1 MEMITYVRSSRSNS
15 RLALDNYLEQDFVSR
30 IEGEFSMW
38 GTLET
43 IGCTILRTWG
53 VKVISENERLEAYAK
68 GESEAERIFQP
79 IYEQILKACDKEDFQ
94 IDLNRKAFEQKE
106 SVLKDIHMD
115 LGMSSITSV
124 GALSNFC
131 KTPEYMNVKF
141 ISKEDVKEYK
151 EAKEEGYRNKIAEY
165 ETKIQE
171 ATDRLIELITK
182 KVIEKYE
189 QDSKIE
195 EYKKA
200 IRDYVKDLER
210 QTVQDVVRKL
220 L

>member
-1 MEMITYVRSSRSNS
+1 MTTYVIFSRNNS
-15 RLALDNYLEQDFVSR
+15 CLALDMYLEQDHLCR
-30 IEGEFSMW
+30 IEGEISMW
-38 GTLET
+38 GTIET

-53 VKVISENERLEAYAK
+53 VKVISEHERLEAYAK
-68 GESEAERIFQP
+68 GEAEAEQIFQP
-79 IYEQILKACDKEDFQ
+79 IYEQILRACDKEDFQ
-94 IDLNRKAFEQKE
+94 IELNRKEFEQKE

-124 GALSNFC
+124 GALSKFC

-151 EAKEEGYRNKIAEY
+151 EAKEEGYRNKIAQY

-171 ATDRLIELITK
+171 AMDRLTELITK
-182 KVIEKYE
+182 KVMEKHE

-200 IRDYVKDLER
+200 IRDYVKDLEK
-210 QTVQDVVRKL
+210 QAVQDVVRGL
-220 L
+220 

>member
-1 MEMITYVRSSRSNS
+1 MEITTFVISSKSDDG
-15 RLALDNYLEQDFVSR
+15 LALDNYLEQDFVSR

-53 VKVISENERLEAYAK
+53 VKVISEHERLEAYSK
-68 GESEAERIFQP
+68 GEAEAERIFQP
-79 IYEQILKACDKEDFQ
+79 IYKQILRACDKEDFQ
-94 IDLNRKAFEQKE
+94 IELHRKEFEQKE

-151 EAKEEGYRNKIAEY
+151 AAKEEGYRKKIAEY
-165 ETKIQE
+165 ETIIQE
-171 ATDRLIELITK
+171 ATDRLTELITK
-182 KVIEKYE
+182 KVMEKHK
-189 QDSKIE
+189 QDGKIE

-200 IRDYVKDLER
+200 IRDYVEELER
-210 QTVQDVVRKL
+210 
-220 L
+220 

>member
-1 MEMITYVRSSRSNS
+1 MTTYVISSRSDGG
-15 RLALDNYLEQDFVSR
+15 LALDNYLEQDFVSR
-30 IEGEFSMW
+30 MEGENSMW
-38 GTLET
+38 GALET

-68 GESEAERIFQP
+68 GEAEAERIFQP
-79 IYEQILKACDKEDFQ
+79 IYEQILTACDKEDFQ
-94 IDLNRKAFEQKE
+94 IELQRKEFEYKE
-106 SVLKDIHMD
+106 SVLKEMHMD

-151 EAKEEGYRNKIAEY
+151 KAKEEGYHNKIGEY

-171 ATDRLIELITK
+171 ATNRLTELITK

-189 QDSKIE
+189 QDAKIE
-195 EYKKA
+195 EYKKT
-200 IRDYVKDLER
+200 IRDYVKELEK
-210 QTVQDVVRKL
+210 QAVQDVVSKL
-220 L
+220 

>member
-1 MEMITYVRSSRSNS
+1 MITYVTSSRSNS

-53 VKVISENERLEAYAK
+53 VKVISEHERLEAYAK
-68 GESEAERIFQP
+68 GENEAERIFQP
-79 IYEQILKACDKEDFQ
+79 IHEQILRACDKEDFQ
-94 IDLNRKAFEQKE
+94 IELNRKEFEQKE

-124 GALSNFC
+124 GALSKFC

-151 EAKEEGYRNKIAEY
+151 EAKEEGYCNKIAQY

-171 ATDRLIELITK
+171 AMDRLTELITK
-182 KVIEKYE
+182 KVMEKHE
-189 QDSKIE
+189 KDAKIE

-200 IRDYVKDLER
+200 IRDYVEELER
-210 QTVQDVVRKL
+210 QAVQDVVRGL
-220 L
+220 

>member
-1 MEMITYVRSSRSNS
+1 MTTYIMSSRSNS
-15 RLALDNYLEQDFVSR
+15 GLALDMYLEQDHCSR
-30 IEGEFSMW
+30 LEGEITMW
-38 GTLET
+38 GTIET
-43 IGCTILRTWG
+43 VGCTILRTLG

-68 GESEAERIFQP
+68 GEAEAERIFQP
-79 IYEQILKACDKEDFQ
+79 IYEQIERACEKEDFQ
-94 IDLNRKAFEQKE
+94 IELNRKEFEQKE

-151 EAKEEGYRNKIAEY
+151 KAKEEGYRKKIAEY

-171 ATDRLIELITK
+171 ATERLTELITK
-182 KVIEKYE
+182 KVIEKFE
-189 QDSKIE
+189 QDQTIE
-195 EYKKA
+195 DYKKA

-210 QTVQDVVRKL
+210 QAVQDVVRGL
-220 L
+220 

>member
-1 MEMITYVRSSRSNS
+1 
-15 RLALDNYLEQDFVSR
+15 
-30 IEGEFSMW
+30 MW
-38 GTLET
+38 GTIET
-43 IGCTILRTWG
+43 VGCTLLRGLG

-68 GESEAERIFQP
+68 GEAEAERIFQP
-79 IYEQILKACDKEDFQ
+79 IYEQIERACEKEDFQ
-94 IDLNRKAFEQKE
+94 IELNRKEFEQKE

-151 EAKEEGYRNKIAEY
+151 KAKEEGYRKKIAEY

-171 ATDRLIELITK
+171 ATERLTELITK
-182 KVIEKYE
+182 KVTEKFE
-189 QDSKIE
+189 QDQTIE
-195 EYKKA
+195 DYKKA

-210 QTVQDVVRKL
+210 QAVQDVVKGL
-220 L
+220 

>member
-1 MEMITYVRSSRSNS
+1 MTTYIMSSRSNS
-15 RLALDNYLEQDFVSR
+15 GLALDMYLEQDHCSR
-30 IEGEFSMW
+30 LEGEITMW
-38 GTLET
+38 GTIET
-43 IGCTILRTWG
+43 VGCTILRTLG

-68 GESEAERIFQP
+68 GEAEADRIFQP
-79 IYEQILKACDKEDFQ
+79 IYEQIERACEKEDFQ
-94 IDLNRKAFEQKE
+94 IELNRKEFEQKE

-151 EAKEEGYRNKIAEY
+151 KAKEEGYRKKIAEY

-171 ATDRLIELITK
+171 ATERLTELITK
-182 KVIEKYE
+182 KVIEKFE
-189 QDSKIE
+189 QDQTIE
-195 EYKKA
+195 DYKKA

-210 QTVQDVVRKL
+210 QAVQDVVKGL
-220 L
+220 

>member
-1 MEMITYVRSSRSNS
+1 MEMTTYVIFSKSNS
-15 RLALDNYLEQDFVSR
+15 GLALDMYLEQGHFSR
-30 IEGEFSMW
+30 LEGEISMW
-38 GTLET
+38 GTIET
-43 IGCTILRTWG
+43 VGCTLLRGLG

-68 GESEAERIFQP
+68 GEAEAERIFQP
-79 IYEQILKACDKEDFQ
+79 IYEQINKACEKEDFQ
-94 IDLNRKAFEQKE
+94 IELNRKEFEQKE

-151 EAKEEGYRNKIAEY
+151 KAKEEGYRKKIAEY

-171 ATDRLIELITK
+171 ATERLTELITK
-182 KVIEKYE
+182 KVIEKFE
-189 QDSKIE
+189 QDQTIE
-195 EYKKA
+195 DYKKA

-210 QTVQDVVRKL
+210 QAVQDVVMGL
-220 L
+220 

>member
-1 MEMITYVRSSRSNS
+1 MTTYVISSRNDGC
-15 RLALDNYLEQDFVSR
+15 LALDNYPEQDFVSG
-30 IEGEFSMW
+30 IEGENSMW

-53 VKVISENERLEAYAK
+53 VKVISEHERLEAYTK
-68 GESEAERIFQP
+68 GEAEAERIFKP

-94 IDLNRKAFEQKE
+94 IELNRKAFEQKE

-165 ETKIQE
+165 ETKMQE
-171 ATDRLIELITK
+171 AIDRLTELITK

-189 QDSKIE
+189 QDAKIE

-200 IRDYVKDLER
+200 ILDYVKELER
-210 QTVQDVVRKL
+210 QAVQDVVRGL
-220 L
+220 

>member
-1 MEMITYVRSSRSNS
+1 MEITTFVISSKSDDG
-15 RLALDNYLEQDFVSR
+15 LALDNYLEQDFVSR

-53 VKVISENERLEAYAK
+53 VKLISEHERLEAYAK
-68 GESEAERIFQP
+68 GEAEAEQIFQP
-79 IYEQILKACDKEDFQ
+79 IYEQILRACDKEDFQ
-94 IDLNRKAFEQKE
+94 IELNRKEFEQKE

-124 GALSNFC
+124 AALSNFC

-151 EAKEEGYRNKIAEY
+151 EAKEEGYQNKIGEY

-171 ATDRLIELITK
+171 ATERLTELITK
-182 KVIEKYE
+182 KVMEKHE
-189 QDSKIE
+189 QDAKIE
-195 EYKKA
+195 EY
-200 IRDYVKDLER
+200 
-210 QTVQDVVRKL
+210 
-220 L
+220 

>member
-1 MEMITYVRSSRSNS
+1 MEMITYVTSSRSNS

-53 VKVISENERLEAYAK
+53 VKVISEHERLEAYAK
-68 GESEAERIFQP
+68 GENEAERIFQP
-79 IYEQILKACDKEDFQ
+79 IHEQILRACDKEDFQ
-94 IDLNRKAFEQKE
+94 IELNRKEFEQKE

-124 GALSNFC
+124 GALSKFC

-151 EAKEEGYRNKIAEY
+151 EAKEEGYCNKIAQY

-171 ATDRLIELITK
+171 AMDRLTELITK
-182 KVIEKYE
+182 KVMEKHE
-189 QDSKIE
+189 KDAKIE

-200 IRDYVKDLER
+200 IRDYVEELER
-210 QTVQDVVRKL
+210 QAVQDVVRGL
-220 L
+220 

>member
-1 MEMITYVRSSRSNS
+1 
-15 RLALDNYLEQDFVSR
+15 
-30 IEGEFSMW
+30 MW
-38 GTLET
+38 RTLET

-68 GESEAERIFQP
+68 GEAEAERIFQP

-94 IDLNRKAFEQKE
+94 IELQRKEFEQKE

-141 ISKEDVKEYK
+141 ISKEDIKEYQ
-151 EAKEEGYRNKIAEY
+151 EAKEEGDRNKISEY
-165 ETKIQE
+165 EKSIQE
-171 ATDRLIELITK
+171 ATERLTELITK
-182 KVIEKYE
+182 KVTEKYE
-189 QDSKIE
+189 QDGKIE

-200 IRDYVKDLER
+200 IRDYVKDLEK
-210 QTVQDVVRKL
+210 QAVQDAVRGL
-220 L
+220 

>member
-1 MEMITYVRSSRSNS
+1 MERITYVRSSRSNS
-15 RLALDNYLEQDFVSR
+15 RLVLDMYLEQDHINR
-30 IEGEFSMW
+30 RRNSMW

-53 VKVISENERLEAYAK
+53 VKLISEHERLEAYAK
-68 GESEAERIFQP
+68 GEAEAEQIFQP
-79 IYEQILKACDKEDFQ
+79 IYEQILRACDKEDFQ
-94 IDLNRKAFEQKE
+94 IELNRKEFEQKE

-124 GALSNFC
+124 AALSNFC

-141 ISKEDVKEYK
+141 IFKEDVKEYK
-151 EAKEEGYRNKIAEY
+151 EAKEEGYRNKIGEY

-171 ATDRLIELITK
+171 ATERLTELITK
-182 KVIEKYE
+182 KVMEKYE
-189 QDSKIE
+189 QDTKIE

-200 IRDYVKDLER
+200 IRDYVKELER
-210 QTVQDVVRKL
+210 QAVQDVVRGL
-220 L
+220 

>member
-1 MEMITYVRSSRSNS
+1 MEMITYVTSSRSNS

-38 GTLET
+38 GILET

-53 VKVISENERLEAYAK
+53 VKVISELERLEAYTK
-68 GESEAERIFQP
+68 GEGEAERIFKP
-79 IYEQILKACDKEDFQ
+79 IYEQILRACDKEDFQ
-94 IDLNRKAFEQKE
+94 IELHRKEFEQKE

-171 ATDRLIELITK
+171 AMDRLTELITK
-182 KVIEKYE
+182 KVMEKHE

-200 IRDYVKDLER
+200 IRDYVKELER
-210 QTVQDVVRKL
+210 QVVQDVVRGL
-220 L
+220 

>member
-1 MEMITYVRSSRSNS
+1 MITHVTSSRSNS
-15 RLALDNYLEQDFVSR
+15 RFALDNYLEQDFVSR

-53 VKVISENERLEAYAK
+53 VKVISEHERLEAYAK
-68 GESEAERIFQP
+68 GEDEAERIFQP
-79 IYEQILKACDKEDFQ
+79 IYEQILRACDKEDFQ
-94 IDLNRKAFEQKE
+94 IELNRKEFEQKE

-124 GALSNFC
+124 VTLSNFC

-151 EAKEEGYRNKIAEY
+151 EAKEEGYRNKIGEY

-171 ATDRLIELITK
+171 ATERLTELITK
-182 KVIEKYE
+182 KVTEKFE
-189 QDSKIE
+189 QDQTIE
-195 EYKKA
+195 DYKKS

-210 QTVQDVVRKL
+210 QTVQDVVRGL
-220 L
+220 

>member
-1 MEMITYVRSSRSNS
+1 MEMITYVISSRNDGC
-15 RLALDNYLEQDFVSR
+15 LALDNYLEQDFVSR

-53 VKVISENERLEAYAK
+53 VKVISEHERLEAYAK
-68 GESEAERIFQP
+68 GENEAERIFQP
-79 IYEQILKACDKEDFQ
+79 IYEQILRACDKEDFQ
-94 IDLNRKAFEQKE
+94 IELNLKEFEHKE
-106 SVLKDIHMD
+106 TVLKDIQMD

-141 ISKEDVKEYK
+141 IGKEDVKEYK
-151 EAKEEGYRNKIAEY
+151 KAKEEGFRNKNAEY

-171 ATDRLIELITK
+171 ATERLTKLITK

-189 QDSKIE
+189 QNSKIE
-195 EYKKA
+195 EYKNA
-200 IRDYVKDLER
+200 IRDYVKELEK
-210 QTVQDVVRKL
+210 QAVQDVVSKL
-220 L
+220 

>member
-1 MEMITYVRSSRSNS
+1 MSSRSNS
-15 RLALDNYLEQDFVSR
+15 GLALDMYLEQDHCSR
-30 IEGEFSMW
+30 LEGEITMW
-38 GTLET
+38 GTIET
-43 IGCTILRTWG
+43 VGCTILRTLG

-68 GESEAERIFQP
+68 GEAEAERIFQP
-79 IYEQILKACDKEDFQ
+79 IYEQIERACEKEDFQ
-94 IDLNRKAFEQKE
+94 IELNRKEFEQKE

-151 EAKEEGYRNKIAEY
+151 KAKEEGYRKKIAEY

-171 ATDRLIELITK
+171 ATERLTELITK
-182 KVIEKYE
+182 KVIEKFE
-189 QDSKIE
+189 QDQTIE
-195 EYKKA
+195 DYKKA

-210 QTVQDVVRKL
+210 QAVQDVVKGL
-220 L
+220 

>member
-1 MEMITYVRSSRSNS
+1 MTTYIMSSRSNS
-15 RLALDNYLEQDFVSR
+15 GLALDMYLEQDHCSR
-30 IEGEFSMW
+30 LEGEITMW
-38 GTLET
+38 GTIET
-43 IGCTILRTWG
+43 VGCTILRTLG

-68 GESEAERIFQP
+68 GEAEADRIFQP
-79 IYEQILKACDKEDFQ
+79 IYEQIERACEKEDFQ
-94 IDLNRKAFEQKE
+94 IELNHKEFEQKE

-151 EAKEEGYRNKIAEY
+151 KAKEEGYRKKIAEY

-171 ATDRLIELITK
+171 ATERLTELITK
-182 KVIEKYE
+182 KVIEKFE
-189 QDSKIE
+189 QDQTIE
-195 EYKKA
+195 DYKKA

-210 QTVQDVVRKL
+210 QAVQDVVKGL
-220 L
+220 

>member
-1 MEMITYVRSSRSNS
+1 MEITTFVISSKSDDG
-15 RLALDNYLEQDFVSR
+15 LALDNYLEQDFVSR

-53 VKVISENERLEAYAK
+53 VKVISEHERLEAYAK
-68 GESEAERIFQP
+68 GENEAERIFQP
-79 IYEQILKACDKEDFQ
+79 IYEQILRACDKEDFQ
-94 IDLNRKAFEQKE
+94 IELHRKEFEQKE
-106 SVLKDIHMD
+106 SVLKDIHTD

-131 KTPEYMNVKF
+131 KTTEYMNVKF

-151 EAKEEGYRNKIAEY
+151 EAKQEGYRNKIGEY

-171 ATDRLIELITK
+171 ATDRLTELITK
-182 KVIEKYE
+182 KVMEKHE
-189 QDSKIE
+189 QDAKIE

-200 IRDYVKDLER
+200 IRDYVKELER
-210 QTVQDVVRKL
+210 QAVQDVVRGL
-220 L
+220 

>member
-1 MEMITYVRSSRSNS
+1 MEMTTYVIFSKSNS
-15 RLALDNYLEQDFVSR
+15 GLALDMYLEQGHFSR
-30 IEGEFSMW
+30 LEGEISMW
-38 GTLET
+38 GTIET
-43 IGCTILRTWG
+43 VGCTLLRGLG

-68 GESEAERIFQP
+68 GEAEAERIFQP
-79 IYEQILKACDKEDFQ
+79 IYEQIERACEKEDFQ
-94 IDLNRKAFEQKE
+94 IELNRKEFEQKE

-151 EAKEEGYRNKIAEY
+151 KAKEEGYRKKIAEY

-171 ATDRLIELITK
+171 ATERLTELITK
-182 KVIEKYE
+182 KVIEKFE
-189 QDSKIE
+189 QDQTIE
-195 EYKKA
+195 DYKKA

-210 QTVQDVVRKL
+210 QAVQDVVKGL
-220 L
+220 

>member
-1 MEMITYVRSSRSNS
+1 MEITTFVISSKSDDG
-15 RLALDNYLEQDFVSR
+15 LALDMYLGQDYFSR
-30 IEGEFSMW
+30 LEGEISMW
-38 GTLET
+38 GTIET
-43 IGCTILRTWG
+43 VGCTLLRTLG

-68 GESEAERIFQP
+68 GENEAERIFQP
-79 IYEQILKACDKEDFQ
+79 IHEQILRACDKEDFQ
-94 IDLNRKAFEQKE
+94 IELNRKEFEQKE

-124 GALSNFC
+124 GALSKFC

-151 EAKEEGYRNKIAEY
+151 EAKEEGYRNKIAQY

-171 ATDRLIELITK
+171 AMDRLTELITK
-182 KVIEKYE
+182 KVMEKHE

-200 IRDYVKDLER
+200 IRDYVKELER
-210 QTVQDVVRKL
+210 QVVQDVVRGL
-220 L
+220 

>member
-1 MEMITYVRSSRSNS
+1 MEMTTYVISSRSDGG
-15 RLALDNYLEQDFVSR
+15 LALDNYLEQDFVSR
-30 IEGEFSMW
+30 MEGENSMW
-38 GTLET
+38 GALET

-68 GESEAERIFQP
+68 GEAEAERIFQP
-79 IYEQILKACDKEDFQ
+79 IYEQILTACDKEDFQ
-94 IDLNRKAFEQKE
+94 IELQRKEFEYKE
-106 SVLKDIHMD
+106 SVLKEMHMD

-151 EAKEEGYRNKIAEY
+151 KAKEEGYHNKIGEY

-171 ATDRLIELITK
+171 ATNRLTELITK

-189 QDSKIE
+189 QDAKIE
-195 EYKKA
+195 EYKKT
-200 IRDYVKDLER
+200 IRDYVKELEK
-210 QTVQDVVRKL
+210 QAVQDVVSKL
-220 L
+220 

>member
-1 MEMITYVRSSRSNS
+1 MEMTTYIMSSRSNS
-15 RLALDNYLEQDFVSR
+15 GLALDLYLEQDHFSR
-30 IEGEFSMW
+30 LEGEITMW
-38 GTLET
+38 GTIET
-43 IGCTILRTWG
+43 VGCTLLRGLG

-68 GESEAERIFQP
+68 GEAEAERIFQP
-79 IYEQILKACDKEDFQ
+79 IYEQINKACEKEDFQ
-94 IDLNRKAFEQKE
+94 IELNRKEFEQKE

-141 ISKEDVKEYK
+141 VSKEDVKEYK
-151 EAKEEGYRNKIAEY
+151 EAKEEGYRKKIAEY

-171 ATDRLIELITK
+171 ATERLTELITK
-182 KVIEKYE
+182 KVIEKFE
-189 QDSKIE
+189 QDQTIE
-195 EYKKA
+195 DYKKA

-210 QTVQDVVRKL
+210 QAVQDVVRGL
-220 L
+220 

>member
-1 MEMITYVRSSRSNS
+1 MERITYVRSSRSNS
-15 RLALDNYLEQDFVSR
+15 RLALDMYLEQDHINR
-30 IEGEFSMW
+30 RRNSMW

-53 VKVISENERLEAYAK
+53 VKLISEHERLEAYAK
-68 GESEAERIFQP
+68 GEAEAEQIFQP
-79 IYEQILKACDKEDFQ
+79 IYEQILRACDKEDFQ
-94 IDLNRKAFEQKE
+94 IELNRKEFEQKE

-124 GALSNFC
+124 AALSNFC

-151 EAKEEGYRNKIAEY
+151 AAKEEGYRNKIGEY

-171 ATDRLIELITK
+171 ATEQLTELITK
-182 KVIEKYE
+182 KVMEKHE
-189 QDSKIE
+189 QDAKIE

-200 IRDYVKDLER
+200 ILDYVKELER
-210 QTVQDVVRKL
+210 QAVQDVVRGL
-220 L
+220 

>member
-1 MEMITYVRSSRSNS
+1 MERITYVRSSRSNS
-15 RLALDNYLEQDFVSR
+15 RLALDMYLEQDHINR
-30 IEGEFSMW
+30 RRNSMW

-53 VKVISENERLEAYAK
+53 VKLISEHERLEAYAK
-68 GESEAERIFQP
+68 GEAEAEQIFQP
-79 IYEQILKACDKEDFQ
+79 IYEQILRACDKEDFQ
-94 IDLNRKAFEQKE
+94 IELNRKEFEQKE

-124 GALSNFC
+124 AALSNFC

-141 ISKEDVKEYK
+141 IFKEDVKEYK
-151 EAKEEGYRNKIAEY
+151 EAKEEGYRNKIGEY

-171 ATDRLIELITK
+171 ATERLTELITK
-182 KVIEKYE
+182 KVMEKYE
-189 QDSKIE
+189 QDTKIE

-200 IRDYVKDLER
+200 IRDYVKELEK
-210 QTVQDVVRKL
+210 QAVQDVVRGL
-220 L
+220 

>member
-1 MEMITYVRSSRSNS
+1 
-15 RLALDNYLEQDFVSR
+15 
-30 IEGEFSMW
+30 MW

-53 VKVISENERLEAYAK
+53 VKLISEHERLEAYAK
-68 GESEAERIFQP
+68 GEAEAEQIFQP
-79 IYEQILKACDKEDFQ
+79 IYEQILRACDKEDFQ
-94 IDLNRKAFEQKE
+94 IELNRKEFEQKE

-124 GALSNFC
+124 AALSNFC

-141 ISKEDVKEYK
+141 IFKEDVKEYK
-151 EAKEEGYRNKIAEY
+151 EAKEEGYRNKIGEY

-171 ATDRLIELITK
+171 ATERLTELITK
-182 KVIEKYE
+182 KVMEKYE
-189 QDSKIE
+189 QDTKIE

-200 IRDYVKDLER
+200 IRDYVKELER
-210 QTVQDVVRKL
+210 QAVQDVVRGL
-220 L
+220 